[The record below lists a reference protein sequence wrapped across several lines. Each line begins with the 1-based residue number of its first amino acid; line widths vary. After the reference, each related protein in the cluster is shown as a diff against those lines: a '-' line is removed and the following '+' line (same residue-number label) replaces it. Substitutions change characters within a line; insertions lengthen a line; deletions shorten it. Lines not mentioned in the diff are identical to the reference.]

1 MSAYFAILRYFP
13 YWAIPLVLVA
23 CETALFARRK
33 GRRSLMIS
41 CLLFA
46 VFTLAAVGAW
56 FYFRGDLHSNDWIR
70 ETISDS

>member
-23 CETALFARRK
+23 GETALFARRK

-46 VFTLAAVGAW
+46 LFTVVAIFAW
-56 FYFRGDLHSNDWIR
+56 FYFRGDLHSNDWVR
-70 ETISDS
+70 QTLSDS

>member
-23 CETALFARRK
+23 FETALFARRK
-33 GRRSLMIS
+33 GRRALMIS
-41 CLLFA
+41 CLFFALFA
-46 VFTLAAVGAW
+46 VAAVAGW

-70 ETISDS
+70 ETLSDF